1 MTAPLSQDL
10 RKRLVRAVEEGA
22 SARGAAARFAVSASA
37 AIKLVRRVRQTGST
51 APAKIGGYRK
61 PLLAGQEEFLRE
73 LTASRKGITLAEI
86 RVALIERGVAPVS
99 LMTIWT
105 MLKRLDQSHKKKSL
119 RASEQDRPDV
129 AADRRHWRVWQ
140 RYMDPE
146 RFVFL
151 DETGA
156 ATNMVRRYG
165 WGPRCERL
173 VDAAP
178 HGHWRTTTFIAGLRS
193 TGLVAPLVLDGPMT
207 GEAFLAYIGQFLAPT
222 LSKGDVVV
230 LDNLAAHKVAGVRE
244 AIRAT
249 GASLLYLPPYSPD
262 LNPIEQAF
270 AKLKALLRKAATR
283 TREALWTTIG
293 RLLDTFTATECR
305 NYLANSG
312 YASE

>member
-22 SARGAAARFAVSASA
+22 SAREAAARFAVSASA
-37 AIKLVRRVRQTGST
+37 AIKLVRRLRQTGST

-86 RVALIERGVAPVS
+86 RAALIERGVAPVS

-105 MLKRLDQSHKKKSL
+105 MLKRLDQSHKKSL
-119 RASEQDRPDV
+119 RAAEQDRPDV
-129 AADRRHWRVWQ
+129 AAHRHHWRVWQ

-156 ATNMVRRYG
+156 ATNMIRRYG
-165 WGPRCERL
+165 WGPRGERL

-178 HGHWRTTTFIAGLRS
+178 HGHWRITTFIAGLRS

-207 GEAFLAYIGQFLAPT
+207 GEAFLAYVGQFLAPS

-262 LNPIEQAF
+262 LNPIEQVF
-270 AKLKALLRKAATR
+270 AKLKALLRKAAAR

-293 RLLDTFTATECR
+293 RLLGNFTPAECR

-312 YASE
+312 YAFV